1 MNYNMSRSSVNIS
14 TGSSLDLSAHAILT
28 MRQQSEDHI
37 RTTTAATTT
46 VLPLSTSSSPSSSS
60 SQQHHH
66 MRMLPPSSASDCAL
80 LLNLTRS
87 TPTHIAAT
95 HIASKKKLLARYRA
109 ESMHIPESRSSNSNS
124 FVNVNTWKYAR
135 DRSHSDGFLS
145 LVEASR
151 HLEDAYGGSG
161 SGAHNVSSSSELEG
175 QGEEEEEEEIENDTH
190 GEEDASMLSESSGTA
205 AMSSPGGE
213 CASVS
218 ALKNYA
224 KKQDIVTSTEKKD
237 GWVGAYSP
245 ESRKLRIERFLR
257 SRQKR
262 VWTKKV
268 KYDVRKNFA
277 DSRLR
282 VKGRF
287 VKKEDEMLMRD
298 LMSIT

>member
-1 MNYNMSRSSVNIS
+1 MSSSSVDI
-14 TGSSLDLSAHAILT
+14 SAHAMLT
-28 MRQQSEDHI
+28 MRRNGE
-37 RTTTAATTT
+37 ATH
-46 VLPLSTSSSPSSSS
+46 VSSPSDSSS
-60 SQQHHH
+60 SINYGSTPTVDEF
-66 MRMLPPSSASDCAL
+66 RSTTSTSASDCAL

-87 TPTHIAAT
+87 NAAAVANT
-95 HIASKKKLLARYRA
+95 TSKKSKLLARFRA
-109 ESMHIPESRSSNSNS
+109 ESMHILDRNCSDSDNASS
-124 FVNVNTWKYAR
+124 FKYQRA
-135 DRSHSDGFLS
+135 RSHSDGFLS

-151 HLEDAYGGSG
+151 HLEDDRHHRVMIGQGRYSQEMEELDE
-161 SGAHNVSSSSELEG
+161 ELELALSRIG
-175 QGEEEEEEEIENDTH
+175 GGGDRRNDV
-190 GEEDASMLSESSGTA
+190 EEDASMVSESSA
-205 AMSSPGGE
+205 SAPSPSS
-213 CASVS
+213 
-218 ALKNYA
+218 KNYS
-224 KKQDIVTSTEKKD
+224 KKQDIVTSTEKKE